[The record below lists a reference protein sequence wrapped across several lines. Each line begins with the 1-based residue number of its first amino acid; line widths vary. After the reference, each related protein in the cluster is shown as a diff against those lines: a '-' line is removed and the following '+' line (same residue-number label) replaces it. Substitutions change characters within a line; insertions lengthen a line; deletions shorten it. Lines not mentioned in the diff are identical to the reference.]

1 MRMIIYRL
9 LSIVLIMDLIAI
21 VYFLSVKYMSG
32 AYAAFALVAT
42 ILLTQIFL
50 IRCKCGCRPGL
61 RVLVIWTLL
70 LDFELY
76 IADSLLRRCPNCKRD
91 LQ

>member
-1 MRMIIYRL
+1 MIIYRL

-32 AYAAFALVAT
+32 AYASFTLVAT
-42 ILLTQIFL
+42 ILLAQIIL

-76 IADSLLRRCPNCKRD
+76 IADSLLLRRCPNCKRD